1 MSDLR
6 NVLDR
11 AIGPVDPS
19 PDIALERTLKRVAQ
33 RQRRR
38 RVGAIAVGLA
48 ASMVA
53 VGVAVWALSGGRDEQ
68 PAAQKGTLMFVGGDS
83 LTGENRLYTMN
94 ADGSEL
100 RSIPTGDLVPLAAV
114 PSPDG
119 DRIAMMAAESLSRGD
134 LPRIRLY
141 LMDARGGR
149 IQELPV
155 CPDDGCQGAISLSW
169 SPDGRTLAFPG
180 NGVGVHVVDVDT
192 GRTRR
197 LTGGDLDSS
206 PAFSSDGRSIAFDRT
221 EPDLEPH
228 AQIWVMNVDGSG
240 AHQVTDASFA
250 SEATQPAWSPDAS
263 TIAYT
268 EGGEPGGTAGIS
280 VVGADGSAPRQ
291 LTACSFGTCQRFPT
305 FPVWSPDG
313 SRIGILLQD
322 AGLTRSAVAMVDPE
336 TGELRVVRELAF
348 SASGLSWQD
357 AT

>member
-38 RVGAIAVGLA
+38 RLGAIAVGLT
-48 ASMVA
+48 ASVAA

-68 PAAQKGTLMFVGGDS
+68 PAAQQATLMFVGGDT

-100 RSIPTGDLVPLAAV
+100 RSIPTGDLVPFAAA

-119 DRIAMMAAESLSRGD
+119 DLIAMMAGPLSKGD
-134 LPRIRLY
+134 LPKIRLY
-141 LMDARGGR
+141 LMDARSGR
-149 IQELPV
+149 IRELPV
-155 CPDDGCQGAISLSW
+155 CREGCQGAISLAW

-197 LTGGDLDSS
+197 LTGGSLDSS
-206 PAFSSDGRSIAFDRT
+206 PEFSPDGRRIAFDRT

-228 AQIWVMNVDGSG
+228 AQIWVMNADGSG
-240 AHQVTDASFA
+240 AHEVTDASFA
-250 SEATQPAWSPDAS
+250 REATQPAWSPDGSA
-263 TIAYT
+263 IAYT
-268 EGGEPGGTAGIS
+268 EGGEPGGTAGLAL
-280 VVGADGSAPRQ
+280 VNADGSAPRQ
-291 LTACSFGTCQRFPT
+291 LTACAFGRCGWFPT
-305 FPVWSPDG
+305 FPAWSPDA
-313 SRIGILLQD
+313 SAIGVLLQRS
-322 AGLTRSAVAMVDPE
+322 GLTRSAVAMVDPD

-348 SASGLSWQD
+348 SASDLSWQGG
-357 AT
+357 T